1 MYLLMIAGNY
11 QLTDSSS
18 SELVQLDE
26 LAKSMPPNS
35 NVVIASNIELPQSFD
50 FSTKR
55 IKYCKVPTGNAGA
68 LATAAFGLKDIP
80 DDTSFVVV
88 PTNAT
93 ILNDRIEDFYN
104 KVSRESAM
112 VAAIIFQGSDPQ
124 YSYARLD
131 RSGRIVEIVEK
142 KVSGS
147 CALAGVYYFKNKK
160 KLVECAEWAM
170 VNNIQNEGRF
180 YISPSLNY
188 FLTNSTEISLFEIN
202 ESEYRR
208 H

>member
-1 MYLLMIAGNY
+1 MFILMIAGNHPQTENPLS
-11 QLTDSSS
+11 QLA
-18 SELVQLDE
+18 QLDE
-26 LAKSMPPNS
+26 LANLMPS
-35 NVVIASNIELPQSFD
+35 DSSIVIACNIELPLNFD
-50 FSTKR
+50 FS
-55 IKYCKVPTGNAGA
+55 INNVKYCKVPTGNAGA

-80 DDTSFVVV
+80 TDTAFLVV

-93 ILNDRIEDFYN
+93 ILNNCIVDFYN
-104 KVSRESAM
+104 KVSVESAT
-112 VAAIIFQGSDPQ
+112 VAAMIFQGSDPK

-131 RSGRIVEIVEK
+131 SLGRIVEIVEK

-160 KLVECAEWAM
+160 LFADCAEWAM
-170 VNNIQNEGRF
+170 VNNVQNDGKF

-188 FLTNSTEISLFEIN
+188 FLTGSVEISLFEI
-202 ESEYRR
+202 EETDYLR